1 MAHGAP
7 PLGQAPARRRWPVTL
22 AIAVVAVICLIA
34 AFSAGSRA
42 HAELTRKPTA
52 AELSAAAALGVASRW
67 QRWTAGQIFPARL
80 SYTTDLLNQ
89 ETAQRAGI
97 APADNCVA
105 ALDAPVAATARRYG
119 CRAAL
124 RASYVDQL
132 GGVVYTV
139 GVLAFP
145 SPARGGSLHRPL
157 SGRPEPGQ
165 RPARAGAA
173 GDRRGGLQRFGP
185 AGGVGA
191 AERALR
197 GAHRGGLHGRR
208 PAAAT
213 GERRASIFDPATQ
226 LANQIGMPLTE
237 PVTVRCATPEWSC

>member
-1 MAHGAP
+1 MAPGAP
-7 PLGQAPARRRWPVTL
+7 TARHRRRWLVT
-22 AIAVVAVICLIA
+22 IAVAVAAVICLIA

-52 AELSAAAALGVASRW
+52 AELSTAAALGVASRW

-80 SYTTDLLNQ
+80 SYTTELLTQ

-97 APADNCVA
+97 APGYGCAA
-105 ALDAPVAATARRYG
+105 ALDVPVAVTARRYG

-145 SPARGGSLHRPL
+145 SPPAAGHFIGHYQASQSPV
-157 SGRPEPGQ
+157 SGLRALALPGT
-165 RPARAGAA
+165 GAA
-173 GDRRGGLQRFGP
+173 AFTDSARQAASAQQDGP
-185 AGGVGA
+185 YVVLTVAGYADG
-191 AERALR
+191 RA
-197 GAHRGGLHGRR
+197 
-208 PAAAT
+208 AAAT
-213 GERRASIFDPATQ
+213 DERRASLFDPATQ
-226 LANQIGMPLTE
+226 FAAQIGMPLTE

>member
-1 MAHGAP
+1 MATGT
-7 PLGQAPARRRWPVTL
+7 PAARRRRRWPVTL

-67 QRWTAGQIFPARL
+67 QRSTAGQIFPARL

-97 APADNCVA
+97 APGDNCGA

-139 GVLAFP
+139 GVLVFP
-145 SPARGGSLHRPL
+145 SP
-157 SGRPEPGQ
+157 
-165 RPARAGAA
+165 GAA
-173 GDRRGGLQRFGP
+173 GHFIGHYQAGRSPVSGLHALALPGT
-185 AGGVGA
+185 GA
-191 AERALR
+191 AAFSDSARQAASAQQNGPYVVLTVA
-197 GAHRGGLHGRR
+197 GYADGRPTR
-208 PAAAT
+208 AT
-213 GERRASIFDPATQ
+213 GERRASVFDPATQ

-237 PVTVRCATPEWSC
+237 PVTVRCGMPEWSC

>member
-1 MAHGAP
+1 MATGT
-7 PLGQAPARRRWPVTL
+7 PAARRRRRWPVTL

-52 AELSAAAALGVASRW
+52 AELSAAVALGVASRW

-119 CRAAL
+119 CRAAV

-145 SPARGGSLHRPL
+145 SP
-157 SGRPEPGQ
+157 
-165 RPARAGAA
+165 GAA
-173 GDRRGGLQRFGP
+173 GHFIGRYQAGRSPVSGLRALALPGT
-185 AGGVGA
+185 GA
-191 AERALR
+191 AAFSDSARQAASAQQNGPYVVLTAA
-197 GAHRGGLHGRR
+197 GYADGR